1 MHRLVI
7 ALSRASSRAAAFL
20 GACVGLGVARLSA
33 AALPYRQSRRLL
45 VGPRVQRD
53 GQHRPPESA
62 GDQRRSW
69 TTHEADPGDPW
80 LVDGGVT
87 AVCRMRAQ
95 WDLAEWAVASGRRV
109 KCWVRFSYTSGL
121 QG

>member
-1 MHRLVI
+1 MHHLVI

-20 GACVGLGVARLSA
+20 EACAGSGVARLSA
-33 AALPYRQSRRLL
+33 AALPYRQSRRPL

-62 GDQRRSW
+62 DDQRRFW
-69 TTHEADPGDPW
+69 TMHEAGLGDQW

-87 AVCRMRAQ
+87 AVCRMRAR
-95 WDLAEWAVASGRRV
+95 WGLAEWEVASGRRV
-109 KCWVRFSYTSGL
+109 KC
-121 QG
+121 